1 MANSYI
7 EYTSGLTAT
16 TYSVPFNVLS
26 ITDVNV
32 KGYNGT
38 TWSDLTVSS
47 RDAVAKTITLSGAPS
62 AFQKIRVW
70 RNTGT
75 TQLVDF
81 QNGSRLSESD
91 LDTAYQQGL
100 FVAQE
105 VSENASTGA
114 LSLGETG
121 AQGATGAAGAD
132 GADGISTAPFNP
144 VAVTGATP
152 SLDVGSYNFF
162 DQGTLTANTTLSFA
176 SVPTNANWRYSYV
189 AGAASGYSFANVTK
203 ATEEF
208 LVTNSTNGAPTLV
221 DSAGLYMKPDGLR
234 FWIVCNTT
242 DAVHAFTMTTAWDV
256 TTASADGVSFDISAK
271 EPVPFSLTFNPDGT
285 MFFVGGNG
293 DALHRYTMS
302 TAWDVSTATYHST
315 YATAAKGVLD
325 ITFRPDGLQCWLL
338 LNDNKVWAATLSTAW
353 DLSTLTIT
361 GSSNNFVAQGTP
373 HSFLWNTDG
382 TKCFWTA
389 SASTN
394 AYSYSASTAYDVAAS
409 NLTLLNTGVLKD
421 GDGVTGGAI
430 TIKGMAFSN
439 DGKYLYVVGDGAD
452 TVYQFNTPVAATL
465 TLPAAV
471 TNTPNLVPTGSQTA
485 TYEFYTLDGGTT
497 VKLIGEE
504 IV

>member
-114 LSLGETG
+114 LAVGETG
-121 AQGATGAAGAD
+121 AQGATGAAGVD
-132 GADGISTAPFNP
+132 GVDGVDGTNAEPFQP

-162 DQGTLTANTTLSFA
+162 NQGTLTANTTVSFA
-176 SVPTNANWRYSYV
+176 NVPTNAKWSYHGAPGGVADNSLTWATIDRLDNKILDVSANV
-189 AGAASGYSFANVTK
+189 AG
-203 ATEEF
+203 
-208 LVTNSTNGAPTLV
+208 
-221 DSAGLYMKPDGLR
+221 
-234 FWIVCNTT
+234 
-242 DAVHAFTMTTAWDV
+242 VHGMAFK
-256 TTASADGVSFDISAK
+256 S
-271 EPVPFSLTFNPDGT
+271 DGT
-285 MFFVGGNG
+285 KMFLLD
-293 DALHRYTMS
+293 DATDTIYQYGLS
-302 TAWDVSTATYHST
+302 TAWDVSTGTYDSVSLSVNGQDATPRGFY
-315 YATAAKGVLD
+315 
-325 ITFRPDGLQCWLL
+325 FRQDGTQLFILGMV
-338 LNDNKVWAATLSTAW
+338 NDNVFQYDLSTAW
-353 DLSTLTIT
+353 DITTASYTMNKSVAAQTGAGVDVHFSTNGLHMY
-361 GSSNNFVAQGTP
+361 V
-373 HSFLWNTDG
+373 TDG
-382 TKCFWTA
+382 GYTYYYQLGTAWTVNTASYTSTFNWSPTSQGAGRHVWWNSTGTKMFSGAENSYRYYEW
-389 SASTN
+389 SASTPWDLSTVTQVRYGDFTNNSN
-394 AYSYSASTAYDVAAS
+394 ASENKNS
-409 NLTLLNTGVLKD
+409 
-421 GDGVTGGAI
+421 
-430 TIKGMAFSN
+430 MAFSS
-439 DGKYLYVVGDGAD
+439 DGRY
-452 TVYQFNTPVAATL
+452 
-465 TLPAAV
+465 
-471 TNTPNLVPTGSQTA
+471 
-485 TYEFYTLDGGTT
+485 FYTVLS
-497 VKLIGEE
+497 KI
-504 IV
+504 

>member
-114 LSLGETG
+114 LAVGETG

-132 GADGISTAPFNP
+132 GTNAEPFQP

-152 SLDVGSYNFF
+152 SLDLDTYNFF
-162 DQGTLTANTTLSFA
+162 DNGTLAAHTTLSFA
-176 SVPTNANWRYSYV
+176 NVPTNARWTYTF
-189 AGAASGYSFANVTK
+189 AGKRQKGFDLSN
-203 ATEEF
+203 
-208 LVTNSTNGAPTLV
+208 
-221 DSAGLYMKPDGLR
+221 
-234 FWIVCNTT
+234 
-242 DAVHAFTMTTAWDV
+242 
-256 TTASADGVSFDISAK
+256 ASADSVTFSTSSQVSNSQGISFK
-271 EPVPFSLTFNPDGT
+271 TDGT
-285 MFFVGGNG
+285 KMYV
-293 DALHRYTMS
+293 LS
-302 TAWDVSTATYHST
+302 
-315 YATAAKGVLD
+315 YASPAVY
-325 ITFRPDGLQCWLL
+325 QYS
-338 LNDNKVWAATLSTAW
+338 LSTAW
-353 DLSTLTIT
+353 DLSTASYDNVSLAFYGAGTQYRGLTF
-361 GSSNNFVAQGTP
+361 SS
-373 HSFLWNTDG
+373 DG
-382 TKCFWTA
+382 TKMIGCTDNGDSVRYMNLNTAWDLSAATNGSSLGVGSQDTSPIGVEVLADGTKVFVVGSQNSRVYVYNLSTAWNFGTSSFVGSFQLTVGTPSGIRFSGDGSYMFITDANSGLTSQFALSSPYDPLTA
-389 SASTN
+389 SAVVTLSQPANTEGLAFST
-394 AYSYSASTAYDVAAS
+394 
-409 NLTLLNTGVLKD
+409 D
-421 GDGVTGGAI
+421 GDKLYYVTHD
-430 TIKGMAFSN
+430 N
-439 DGKYLYVVGDGAD
+439 VVHQYSSLSAGFAL
-452 TVYQFNTPVAATL
+452 TFPSSVTFPTTL
-465 TLPAAV
+465 EP
-471 TNTPNLVPTGSQTA
+471 TA
-485 TYEFYTLDGGTT
+485 TQRSFYEFFTMDGGTT
-497 VKLIGEE
+497 VNLISQEL
-504 IV
+504 V